1 VRRVLGCMNDMPY
14 RVVSRLLHLPRVGM
28 TSARSMECEWPHI
41 ILDTLD
47 FILGTTLVL
56 LRFATGRRDGK
67 VTIG

>member
-1 VRRVLGCMNDMPY
+1 
-14 RVVSRLLHLPRVGM
+14 LHLPRVGM